1 MVAAPPV
8 PTIDPPDP
16 PGPQGPAPAH
26 DGMMI
31 PRSAAVMTTKNVR
44 AAPRVVPMKSAQH
57 DADRPAMTAAVR
69 TAHPALPRVSEAAK
83 GPRVADPPIVR
94 RLPGLAHHAEV
105 MTALAIACVE
115 PSERMTANDQPVHPI
130 GAKQGLT
137 SVGESAAN
145 APMTAAAMVIG
156 LRAHLTAVPTGVP
169 TGPIRANP
177 VLISVGTMTG
187 PGAVVET
194 GPIGVDLSATTPPI
208 GADKASDGRQNES
221 RKPNPIMCASTV
233 SSPMPAFAAAV
244 RPTTSLWPA
253 L

>member
-8 PTIDPPDP
+8 PTIDP

-31 PRSAAVMTTKNVR
+31 PRSAAGMTTKNVR
-44 AAPRVVPMKSAQH
+44 AAPRVVPMKSAQYA
-57 DADRPAMTAAVR
+57 ADQPAMTAAVR
-69 TAHPALPRVSEAAK
+69 KAHPALPRVSEAAR
-83 GPRVADPPIVR
+83 GPHRADPPVVR
-94 RLPGLAHHAEV
+94 RLRGLAHRVEV
-105 MTALAIACVE
+105 MIALAIACVE
-115 PSERMTANDQPVHPI
+115 PSGRMTATDQPVHPI
-130 GAKQGLT
+130 GARQGLT

-145 APMTAAAMVIG
+145 APMTAPAMVIG
-156 LRAHLTAVPTGVP
+156 LRAHRTAMPTGVP

-177 VLISVGTMTG
+177 VLISAGTMTG
-187 PGAVVET
+187 AGAAAEI
-194 GPIGVDLSATTPPI
+194 GPIGVDLSVTTPPI
-208 GADKASDGRQNES
+208 GADKASAGRQNES
-221 RKPNPIMCASTV
+221 RKPNPTMCASTV